1 MTFADPGS
9 TNSIGSGKVFT
20 PLATGGALGRMWRIL
35 GEVDESE
42 FVIVYINLW
51 LGVTGSVEV
60 RVRM

>member
-1 MTFADPGS
+1 M
-9 TNSIGSGKVFT
+9 VFT

-42 FVIVYINLW
+42 FVIVYISLR
-51 LGVTGSVEV
+51 LGVVVTGSVEV